1 MRFVHIAD
9 VHLDRPFVNLS
20 DKDSLGDIKRLE
32 QRNVFRKIVEY
43 IKENN
48 IPYLF
53 ISGDLYEHEYIKR
66 TTIEYIDKLFS
77 EIPETKIYITPGNH
91 DPYLKNSFYNKF
103 IWNNNVKI
111 FNSIFEKVENDDV
124 DIYGYGF
131 DDFYCKDCNIE
142 NLKIENKN
150 KINILILH
158 ATLDGANIEEKQY
171 NSISKKIL
179 EEKGFDYIALGHIH
193 KTNYDKNERII
204 YPGSLSSLGF
214 DELGGHGMIVGEI
227 TKERFE
233 IQKIDIEQSEFKEI
247 KIDITN
253 ILSIED
259 LIEKI
264 NELNIRNDEYIK
276 VILEGKRNFE
286 INIYDLYKLIFN
298 NRIIKIKDKTKLN
311 INLEELSN
319 ETTLKGL
326 FIKEILEKINDKNIS
341 EEEKERL
348 EKAVEIGLEALN

>member
-20 DKDSLGDIKRLE
+20 DKDSLGDLKRLE
-32 QRNVFRKIVEY
+32 QRNVFKKVIEY

-66 TTIEYIDKLFS
+66 TTIEYINKLFT

-103 IWNNNVKI
+103 TWNKNVKI
-111 FNSIFEKVENDDV
+111 FNSVFEKIENDDV

-131 DDFYCKDCNIE
+131 DDFYCQNCNIE

-150 KINILILH
+150 KVNILILH

-193 KTNYDKNERII
+193 KTNFDKEEKII

-214 DELGGHGMIVGEI
+214 DELGGHGMVVGEI
-227 TKERFE
+227 TKEKYE
-233 IQKIDIEQSEFKEI
+233 IKKIDIQQSEFKEI
-247 KIDITN
+247 EIDVTDI
-253 ILSIED
+253 SSVEE

-264 NELNIRNDEYIK
+264 NEIETDNSQYIK
-276 VILEGKRNFE
+276 VILIGKRNFE

-298 NRIIKIKDKTKLN
+298 NRIIKIKNETTLN
-311 INLEELSN
+311 IELEKLVN

-341 EEEKERL
+341 EEEKEKL